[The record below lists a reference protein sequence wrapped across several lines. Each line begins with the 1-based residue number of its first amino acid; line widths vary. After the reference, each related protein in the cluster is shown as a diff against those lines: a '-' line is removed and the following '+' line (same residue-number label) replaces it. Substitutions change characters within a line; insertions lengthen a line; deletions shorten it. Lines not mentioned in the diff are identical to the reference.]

1 MWGNI
6 FPSYKREE
14 ISMYDIK
21 EINVLRNEGKIN
33 IVAKNESLPGA
44 VEKIFKI

>member
-1 MWGNI
+1 
-6 FPSYKREE
+6 
-14 ISMYDIK
+14 MYDIK

-44 VEKIFKI
+44 VEKIFKINIPPRMDRQNFEI